1 MGRGSMTQADFSY
14 SSALDGAGLAA
25 SVAIFADGTVQ
36 RQQMAQDMEA
46 AGFRVS
52 QSAELAELLSGEVTL
67 LGDVVLMECLTVD
80 AQVVA
85 ALARLDMRV
94 VRSGA
99 QLIVLTSMQAL
110 DSVFAAFEQSSPQ
123 ILVDST
129 RADRV
134 VAVGR
139 IAGNADNRRVR
150 DLSEQDR
157 LALLR
162 LSEQVDAIA
171 QRLDGLESTPV
182 HSASVFRLSDK
193 GEEYHVEKAGN
204 AAPRRVALPNPRVVR
219 RVIQQRQARA
229 KFFDAELFADPA
241 WDMLLDLVAAK
252 GEKAQVSVTS
262 LCIAAGVP
270 ATTALRWIRQ
280 MTEAGLFE
288 RVEDEA
294 DRRRAFIALSDRAS
308 DAMARYFAEIEAP
321 VAAAA

>member
-1 MGRGSMTQADFSY
+1 MTQADFSY

>member
-1 MGRGSMTQADFSY
+1 MTQADFTY
-14 SSALDGAGLAA
+14 SCALDGAGLAA
-25 SVAIFADGTVQ
+25 SVAIFADGAVQ
-36 RQQMAQDMEA
+36 RAQMAQDMES

-52 QSAELAELLSGEVTL
+52 QSAELSELLSGEVTL
-67 LGDVVLMECLTVD
+67 LGDVVLIECCDVD
-80 AQVVA
+80 AQVMA

-94 VRSGA
+94 ARSGT
-99 QLIVLTSMQAL
+99 QLIVLTSMRAL
-110 DSVFAAFEQSSPQ
+110 DGVFAAFDQSAPQ

-129 RADRV
+129 RADQV

-139 IAGNADNRRVR
+139 IAGHADNRRVR

-193 GEEYHVEKAGN
+193 GEEYHVEQAPKP
-204 AAPRRVALPNPRVVR
+204 APRRVALPNPRVVR

-241 WDMLLDLVAAK
+241 WDMLLDLTAAK

-262 LCIAAGVP
+262 LCIASGVP

-280 MTEAGLFE
+280 MTDAGLFE
-288 RVEDEA
+288 RVEDEV
-294 DRRRAFIALSDRAS
+294 DRRRAFIALTERAS
-308 DAMARYFAEIEAP
+308 DAMARYFAEIEMP

>member
-1 MGRGSMTQADFSY
+1 MTQADFTY
-14 SSALDGAGLAA
+14 ASATDGAGLAA
-25 SVAIFADGTVQ
+25 SVAIFANGAVQ

-52 QSAELAELLSGEVTL
+52 QSAELAQLLSGDVTL
-67 LGDVVLMECLTVD
+67 LGDVVLIECLEID
-80 AQVVA
+80 AQTMA

-94 VRSGA
+94 ARSGA
-99 QLIVLTSMQAL
+99 QLIVLTSMRAL
-110 DSVFAAFEQSSPQ
+110 DGVFAAFDQTAPQ

-129 RADRV
+129 RADQV

-139 IAGNADNRRVR
+139 IAGHADNRRVR

-171 QRLDGLESTPV
+171 QRLDGLEAAPA

-193 GEEYHVEKAGN
+193 GEEYHVEKSGN
-204 AAPRRVALPNPRVVR
+204 ASSRRVALPDPRVVR
-219 RVIQQRQARA
+219 RMIQQRQARA

-241 WDMLLDLVAAK
+241 WDMLLDLTAAK

-262 LCIAAGVP
+262 LCIASGVP

-280 MTEAGLFE
+280 MSDAGLFE

-308 DAMARYFAEIEAP
+308 DAMARYFAEIQLP

>member
-1 MGRGSMTQADFSY
+1 MTQADFTY
-14 SSALDGAGLAA
+14 SCALDGAGLAA
-25 SVAIFADGTVQ
+25 SVAIFANGAVQ

-52 QSAELAELLSGEVTL
+52 QSAELAELLSGDVTL
-67 LGDVVLMECLTVD
+67 LGDVVLIECCDVD
-80 AQVVA
+80 AQTMA
-85 ALARLDMRV
+85 ALMRLDMRV
-94 VRSGA
+94 ARAGA
-99 QLIVLTSMQAL
+99 QLIVLTNMRAL
-110 DSVFAAFEQSSPQ
+110 DGVFAAFEQSAPQ

-129 RADRV
+129 RADQV

-139 IAGNADNRRVR
+139 IAGHADNRRVR

-171 QRLDGLESTPV
+171 QRLDGMGLDGLEDMPMRS
-182 HSASVFRLSDK
+182 SASVFRLSDK
-193 GEEYHVEKAGN
+193 GEEYHVEKAP
-204 AAPRRVALPNPRVVR
+204 PRRVAFPNPRMVR
-219 RVIQQRQARA
+219 QIIQQRQARA

-241 WDMLLDLVAAK
+241 WDMLLDLTAAK
-252 GEKAQVSVTS
+252 GEKTQVSVTS

-280 MTEAGLFE
+280 MTDAGLFE

-294 DRRRAFIALSDRAS
+294 DRRRAFIALSQKAS
-308 DAMARYFAEIEAP
+308 DAMARYFAEIELP